1 MKTPVAT
8 SIDEYIASFPKEIQ
22 VQLKQM
28 RAIIHKAAPQAEEK
42 ISYGMAAFTLK
53 GKNLIYFAGYK
64 NHVGLYGVSAS
75 PEFKTD
81 FAAYKTS
88 GKGTIQFPID
98 KPLPVTLITRIV
110 KHRIKLITP
119 TSNT

>member
-1 MKTPVAT
+1 MTTKKPAN
-8 SIDEYIASFPKEIQ
+8 IDEYIADFPEETQKI
-22 VQLKQM
+22 LKKI
-28 RAIIHKAAPQAEEK
+28 RTIIKTTTPEAEE
-42 ISYGMAAFTLK
+42 SLAYGMPAYKTD
-53 GKNLIYFAGYK
+53 GKPLVYFAGYK

-75 PEFKTD
+75 PEFKAD

-98 KPLPVTLITRIV
+98 KPLPVTLIKRIV

-119 TSNT
+119 DY

>member
-1 MKTPVAT
+1 MKKPVAA
-8 SIDEYIASFPKEIQ
+8 SIDEYIAVFPKETQ
-22 VQLKQM
+22 ARLNEM
-28 RAIIHKAAPQAEEK
+28 RTLIHKAAPRANEK
-42 ISYGMAAFTLK
+42 ISYGMAAFTLN

-75 PEFKTD
+75 PEFKVD

-119 TSNT
+119 TPNS

>member
-1 MKTPVAT
+1 MKAPVAT
-8 SIDEYIASFPKEIQ
+8 SIDDYIAAFPKEIQ
-22 VQLKQM
+22 MQLKQM
-28 RAIIHKAAPQAEEK
+28 RAIIHKVAPRAEEK
-42 ISYGMAAFTLK
+42 ISYGMAAFTLH

-75 PEFKTD
+75 PEFKAD

-119 TSNT
+119 NT

>member
-8 SIDEYIASFPKEIQ
+8 SVDEYIAAFSKEIQ

-28 RAIIHKAAPQAEEK
+28 RAIIHKAAPGAEEK

-75 PEFKTD
+75 PEFKAD

-98 KPLPVTLITRIV
+98 KPLPVTLIKRIV

-119 TSNT
+119 DS

>member
-8 SIDEYIASFPKEIQ
+8 SIDEYIAAFPKETQ
-22 VQLKQM
+22 VKLNQM
-28 RAIIHKAAPQAEEK
+28 RTLIHKAAPRAEEK
-42 ISYGMAAFTLK
+42 ISYGMAAFTLN
-53 GKNLIYFAGYK
+53 GKNLIYFAGNK
-64 NHVGLYGVSAS
+64 NHIGLYGVPASA
-75 PEFKTD
+75 EFKEA

-119 TSNT
+119 NS